1 MHNLQDR
8 FERCDPRFF
17 SYLGKVLERLPPDVK
32 KDILDNERF
41 QLFADEAFHEACVW
55 RHRFK
60 GYVENIV
67 YLNTKL
73 LKESEHRIILTIAHE
88 IAMVKASE
96 IKSTEVE
103 KEAENLLLKWG
114 FEKELE
120 TVRYDRIIANSAG
133 YKIGYEWAIR
143 QDKDYLMQHF
153 GLYFNEWNKM
163 GWSKK
168 PDGALEIL
176 DRKADKA
183 SVLKDLSQFIDLKAG
198 IPDTE
203 ADEVIPSQRQAIIA
217 GIMTAVKEIE
227 LREQYRAQKCE
238 MRI

>member
-1 MHNLQDR
+1 MQNLKAR
-8 FERCDPRFF
+8 FKRCDPRFF
-17 SYLGKVLERLPPDVK
+17 IYLEEVFDRLPTEVK
-32 KDILDNERF
+32 KDIIDNEGF
-41 QLFADEAFHEACVW
+41 QIVADEAFHEACVL
-55 RHRFK
+55 RHRFDTS
-60 GYVENIV
+60 VQTFV

-73 LKESEHRIILTIAHE
+73 LKESEHRIILTIAYE
-88 IAMVKASE
+88 IAMVKAGE
-96 IKSTEVE
+96 IKEVEVE
-103 KEAENLLLKWG
+103 KEAEDLLLKWG

-120 TVRYDRIIANSAG
+120 TVRYYRIIANSEG

-153 GLYFNEWNKM
+153 GLYFDERNKM

-176 DRKADKA
+176 DRQADKA

-203 ADEVIPSQRQAIIA
+203 AGEVIPSQRQAIIA